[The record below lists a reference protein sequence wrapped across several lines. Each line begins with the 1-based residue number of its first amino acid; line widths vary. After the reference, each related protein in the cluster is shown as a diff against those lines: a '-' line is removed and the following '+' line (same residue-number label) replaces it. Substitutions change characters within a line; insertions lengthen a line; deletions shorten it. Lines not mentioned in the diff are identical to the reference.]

1 MNINIEYNLDEKIN
15 LIYDFLYNTN
25 SKNCYSLD
33 KITLGKIGINDI
45 KFSFP
50 DNMNGIISNS
60 SDTNSSDTNTSDTN
74 SSDTNTEP
82 NEYEYYNITKKNVF
96 NGRFKILQFDEEMKQ
111 VTLKKYSNQFP
122 ITIKISFYDN
132 EDKIDSFDSLINN
145 DSLFSYLFSLLVLN
159 NKTKHILLPIMNID
173 IMYSDIEKIINDETT
188 QTILKTAL
196 QNNEIINKGCIQ
208 IREHFFR
215 TQTLEDYLKENSCS
229 YKTLIFQVVHTLA
242 ILQKEYEGFRHNN
255 LKLKNILIYLKKQSD
270 SYTEYIFNDVKYY
283 VPNSGFDIKITNF
296 EYSIIPKY
304 YGLINANNPNI
315 KFADKINPYYDLYV
329 FLNDLLEGTTLMATS
344 NETNNCDIKTKKFLD
359 KVIPVS
365 LRGKNHDNFKKNLIV
380 TTPDK
385 LLDDEYFEEFK
396 NKSSKKSIEETITNH
411 IYLTGKKILTYMDS
425 DNYSTL
431 GNQNKII
438 SKSFI
443 MKNTRTIKSEHIFSS
458 KSKKISD
465 DLDDLEQIGGNEI
478 VETKPFKTD
487 RNTPF
492 ISNDQRDT
500 FKKRATENPIREPP
514 VILEQKVYDTSQRPA
529 TKPQFPP
536 SFIPLYGQDGEATNH
551 LLPYSRVINQPPVQ
565 KVYNIN
571 LANPM
576 GDHTSINRVF
586 EDMLPGT
593 PFTLSALTLYERKQ
607 LVDYLRNN
615 ILESADGEE
624 MTITGGK
631 NSLLSYMKIMDINPY
646 TIKKNPYIDL
656 PRNFL
661 LYRAAYPVR
670 FDEKTKTI
678 GIAKSSMGINVRMYM
693 MSLGD
698 LRCKT
703 IGNVNTDNFDL
714 WREVKYYNWVR
725 ETIVKQKIS
734 PNFISPILYK
744 IDSESRIDWNK
755 LEMIKSKGIPSETYN
770 QLKENDKLVNKKHGL
785 LKEFGLFE
793 NLLPLQFRKSLAL
806 EGKKIKEELK
816 KIEPEKEDVTLN
828 SGKVLV
834 LLTEAPTSS
843 FLQWCSPIYEGFGS
857 VKKMVSVGYHS
868 PDVWKSIIFQ
878 MVYACAVLQE
888 QEIYIKK
895 LSIENN
901 VFIKDIF
908 TDPNSVGSWIYKVDN
923 IEYYIP
929 NHGYILVIDSK
940 YADIDYDKRLLRD
953 DKVIKP
959 VDQQYKMNGC
969 IFGDAKGEYMSHIS
983 TQFKSLID
991 PDNFSHA
998 FKLKGS
1004 LKPDDSI
1011 IDLLTKISN
1020 DTSSGRIKEL
1030 IPKYFR
1036 EFVHNRVGTL
1046 LLKSEKDNINLLSRP
1061 NYRKGNLMIYQK
1073 KYQEY
1078 IWVIY
1083 NGDMP
1088 APSMK
1093 KKIITK
1099 DDANNYV
1106 EIDVF
1111 GHSLFGYPENE
1122 KVAPESGKHFK
1133 YDAEHIY
1140 ETYTLESCK

>member
-1 MNINIEYNLDEKIN
+1 MNMNIEYNLDEKIN
-15 LIYDFLYNTN
+15 LIYDFLYNTS
-25 SKNCYSLD
+25 SKNCYSID
-33 KITLGKIGINDI
+33 KLTLGKIGINDI

-50 DNMNGIISNS
+50 DNIEDENDMYDIN
-60 SDTNSSDTNTSDTN
+60 
-74 SSDTNTEP
+74 
-82 NEYEYYNITKKNVF
+82 KKDVF
-96 NGRFKILQFDEEMKQ
+96 NGKFKLLQFDEEMKQ
-111 VTLKKYSNQFP
+111 ITLKKYSNQFP
-122 ITIKISFYDN
+122 VTIKISFYDN
-132 EDKIDSFDSLINN
+132 KDKINSFDSLINN

-159 NKTKHILLPIMNID
+159 KKTKHILLPIMNID
-173 IMYSDIEKIINDETT
+173 IMYSDIEPIINDEITR
-188 QTILKTAL
+188 TILNVAL
-196 QNNEIINKGCIQ
+196 QNNEIINKGCMQ
-208 IREHFFR
+208 IREHFFK
-215 TQTLEDYLKENSCS
+215 TQTLENYLKENACS
-229 YKTLIFQVVHTLA
+229 YKILIFQVLHTLA
-242 ILQKEYEGFRHNN
+242 VMQKEHDGFRHNN
-255 LKLKNILIYLKKQSD
+255 LKLKNILIYLKKDSD
-270 SYTEYIFNDVKYY
+270 SHTEYTFNDVKYY

-296 EYSIIPKY
+296 EYSIIPKHH
-304 YGLINANNPNI
+304 GLINLTNPKI
-315 KFADKINPYYDLYV
+315 KFADKINPYYDIYV
-329 FLNDLLEGTTLMATS
+329 FLNDLLEGTTLMATLS
-344 NETNNCDIKTKKFLD
+344 ESSKCDEQTKKFLE
-359 KVIPVS
+359 KVIPIS
-365 LRGKNHDNFKKNLIV
+365 LRGKNHDNFTKNLIV
-380 TTPDK
+380 TTPEE
-385 LLDDEYFEEFK
+385 LLADDYFDQFK
-396 NKSSKKSIEETITNH
+396 NKVSNKSVEETITNH
-411 IYLTGKKILTYMDS
+411 VYLTGNKISTFMDS

-443 MKNTRTIKSEHIFSS
+443 MKNTRTIK
-458 KSKKISD
+458 
-465 DLDDLEQIGGNEI
+465 LEYDFRKTQVGGNDI
-478 VETKPFKTD
+478 VETKPFKTE

-492 ISNDQRDT
+492 VSNDQRDT
-500 FKKRATENPIREPP
+500 FKKRSTENPTREPP
-514 VILEQKVYDTSQRPA
+514 IILEQKVYDTSQRPA
-529 TKPQFPP
+529 GKPQFPP
-536 SFIPLYGQDGEATNH
+536 SFIPLYGQDGDATNH
-551 LLPYSRVINQPPVQ
+551 LLPYSRVINQPPIQ

-586 EDMLPGT
+586 EDMIPGS

-646 TIKKNPYIDL
+646 TIKKNPYLDL

-703 IGNVNTDNFDL
+703 IGNVTPNNFDL
-714 WREVKYYNWVR
+714 WREIKYYDWVR
-725 ETIVKQKIS
+725 ENIVKQKIS

-785 LKEFGLFE
+785 HKNLGLFE
-793 NLLPLQFRKSLAL
+793 NLLPLQFRKSQ
-806 EGKKIKEELK
+806 EFNSKKIKEEIK

-857 VKKMVSVGYHS
+857 IKKMVSVGYHS

-878 MVYACAVLQE
+878 MVYVCAVLQE
-888 QEIYIKK
+888 QGIYIRN

-901 VFIKDIF
+901 FFIKDIF

-923 IEYYIP
+923 IEYYVH

-940 YADIDYDKRLLRD
+940 YVDIDYNKRLLKD
-953 DKVIKP
+953 DTIIKP
-959 VDQQYKMNGC
+959 VDQVYKMNGC
-969 IFGDAKGEYMSHIS
+969 IFGDLKDEYTTEIS
-983 TQFKSLID
+983 IQFKNLID
-991 PDNFSHA
+991 PDNFTHA

-1011 IDLLTKISN
+1011 IELLKKLSN
-1020 DTSSGRIKEL
+1020 DTTLRIKDL
-1030 IPKYFR
+1030 IPTYFR

-1046 LLKSEKDNINLLSRP
+1046 LLKSERENINLLSRP
-1061 NYRKGNLMIYQK
+1061 NYKKGNLMIHQK

-1083 NGDMP
+1083 NGDMT

-1106 EIDVF
+1106 EMEVF

-1133 YDAEHIY
+1133 YDAYHIY
-1140 ETYTLESCK
+1140 ETYTLESCNK